1 MSEQDNQQLA
11 AAERLCRWACATL
24 TPSVADL
31 RILLRDWAATLE
43 TPPSGDLL
51 DAIATHMY
59 VVHSKVAA

>member
-31 RILLRDWAATLE
+31 RILLRDWAAGLDS
-43 TPPSGDLL
+43 PPSGGLL
-51 DAIATHMY
+51 DAIAMHMY
-59 VVHSKVAA
+59 AVHAKVAA